1 VLKFVGAEPVSLLVA
16 EAAAAVHPA
25 PEAGEVPRPAVPPGR
40 VGTEL
45 APGGCSSQGAAQCQ
59 AAIHRVVAA
68 ASAQESALEHPGA
81 IHVDVAAQPLPT
93 ANVRVLLTR
102 GDIELLARAWSRGH
116 QALLR
121 PIGIVTVSTVTV
133 DKKSYKA
140 APSTLM

>member
-1 VLKFVGAEPVSLLVA
+1 MLLR
-16 EAAAAVHPA
+16 HLP
-25 PEAGEVPRPAVPPGR
+25 
-40 VGTEL
+40 
-45 APGGCSSQGAAQCQ
+45 
-59 AAIHRVVAA
+59 
-68 ASAQESALEHPGA
+68 QESALEHPGA

-102 GDIELLARAWSRGH
+102 GDIELLALAWSRGH

>member
-1 VLKFVGAEPVSLLVA
+1 
-16 EAAAAVHPA
+16 VHPA

-45 APGGCSSQGAAQCQ
+45 APGDVRPRG
-59 AAIHRVVAA
+59 RR
-68 ASAQESALEHPGA
+68 SARQRFTELLLRHLPQESALEHPGA